1 MPATAEKKRG
11 KARRSARRAEQSA
24 PAAFWLPAHALSYAL
39 AIFLGSTLLFLL
51 EPIAAKRLVP
61 LLGGSAAVWTAC
73 LVFFQTALLLGYYV
87 AHLLVTRT
95 NLHTQVTAYIG
106 MLALSVVQLVRVVAP
121 ALQADV
127 ERPIA
132 SVLSLLSV
140 LIGLPFVTLSAT
152 SPLLQAWFARTTPR
166 GQADAY
172 RLFAISNIGS
182 IVALLAYPWLIE
194 PHLTL
199 RAQTILV
206 ASVLTMLAFLAG
218 VIGASVR
225 NVEDDGHATTT
236 AESGSAPLTTR
247 VLWVALAACAS
258 LLLAAMTTHISQNV
272 AALPLVWVVPLVAY
286 LLSFVVAFATRTWPP
301 RGLVMNLAIVG
312 LLGSGLLL
320 YQGGFNIQI
329 LPATVAFCVALF
341 FLCLFLHTELYD
353 RRPEPRHLTSF
364 YFHVA
369 AGGALGAVLVGI
381 VAPLVLPGNYDFAIG
396 LFLTAVLGLVVLW
409 GGGRV
414 MRGVWSALL
423 ATGIALIATQV
434 RSDGGAIARV
444 RNFYGTVRVTHVHE
458 PAKADVRSLYHGVIV
473 HGRQVFRIDL
483 RRVPNTYYAR
493 ESGLGLA
500 LDQCCRNRPRR
511 IGVIGLGTGTVA
523 VYGNAGDTIRFYEIN
538 RAVEHIALSYFT
550 YLGDSPAFM
559 EIVRG
564 DARVSLA
571 AEPPQRYDVLIV
583 DAFSGDAIPAHLI
596 TAQALEVYRRHL
608 APGGIVAFHV
618 SNRFLALA
626 PVVEQLARNAGM
638 QAVRVT
644 NPEDLTRQ
652 VMQAEWVLVTANSE
666 FLANPAVVRAR
677 QPIDV
682 PAGLR
687 LWTDDYSS
695 LFPIIQV
702 SQRGF

>member
-1 MPATAEKKRG
+1 
-11 KARRSARRAEQSA
+11 
-24 PAAFWLPAHALSYAL
+24 
-39 AIFLGSTLLFLL
+39 
-51 EPIAAKRLVP
+51 
-61 LLGGSAAVWTAC
+61 
-73 LVFFQTALLLGYYV
+73 
-87 AHLLVTRT
+87 
-95 NLHTQVTAYIG
+95 
-106 MLALSVVQLVRVVAP
+106 
-121 ALQADV
+121 
-127 ERPIA
+127 
-132 SVLSLLSV
+132 LLSG

-166 GQADAY
+166 GPADAY
-172 RLFAISNIGS
+172 GLFAISNIGS

-194 PHLTL
+194 PKLTL

-206 ASVLTMLAFLAG
+206 ASVLTMLAILAG

-225 NVEDDGHATTT
+225 NAADDGQATT
-236 AESGSAPLTTR
+236 AESVGVPLTTR

-272 AALPLVWVVPLVAY
+272 AALPLVWIVPLVAY

-301 RGLVMNLAIVG
+301 RSLVINLAIVG
-312 LLGSGLLL
+312 LVGSGFLL
-320 YQGGFNIQI
+320 YRGVLSIPI
-329 LPATVAFCVALF
+329 LPATAVFCVALF
-341 FLCLFLHTELYD
+341 FLCLFLHSELYH
-353 RRPEPRHLTSF
+353 RRPAPSHLTSF

-381 VAPLVLPGNYDFAIG
+381 AAPLVLPGNYDFAIG
-396 LFLTAVLGLVVLW
+396 LLLTAVLGLVVAW
-409 GGGRV
+409 PGGRV

-423 ATGIALIATQV
+423 AAGIALIATQV
-434 RSDGGAIARV
+434 RSDSGSIVRV

-458 PAKADVRSLYHGVIV
+458 PQKADVRSLYHGAIT

-493 ESGLGLA
+493 TSGLGLA
-500 LDQCCRNRPRR
+500 LDQCCGNRPRR

-538 RAVEHIALSYFT
+538 RAVENIALSYFT
-550 YLGDSPAFM
+550 YLDDSPAFM
-559 EIVRG
+559 QIVRG

-583 DAFSGDAIPAHLI
+583 DAFSGDAIPAHLL
-596 TAQALEVYRRHL
+596 TVQALEVYRRHL

-626 PVVEQLARNAGM
+626 PVVQQLAHSAGM

-652 VMQAEWVLVTANSE
+652 VLYSEWVLVTANAE
-666 FLANPAVVRAR
+666 FLANPAVVGAR

-702 SQRGF
+702 TQRGF

>member
-1 MPATAEKKRG
+1 MSASAEKKRG
-11 KARRSARRAEQSA
+11 KARRSARHVEQSA
-24 PAAFWLPAHALSYAL
+24 PAAFSLPARALSYAL

-87 AHLLVTRT
+87 AHELVTRT
-95 NLHTQVTAYIG
+95 NLRTQVTAYIG
-106 MLALSVVQLVRVVAP
+106 LLALSVVQLVRVVDPTLRANV
-121 ALQADV
+121 D
-127 ERPIA
+127 RPIV
-132 SVLSLLSV
+132 SVLWLLSG
-140 LIGLPFVTLSAT
+140 LIGVPFVTLSAT

-166 GQADAY
+166 GRADAY
-172 RLFAISNIGS
+172 GLFAISNIGS

-194 PHLTL
+194 PRLTL

-206 ASVLTMLAFLAG
+206 AIVLTMLAILVG

-225 NVEDDGHATTT
+225 NAEDDAHTTPT
-236 AESGSAPLTTR
+236 AESAGVPLTTR

-258 LLLAAMTTHISQNV
+258 LLLAATTTHISQNV
-272 AALPLVWVVPLVAY
+272 AALPLVWIVPLVAY
-286 LLSFVVAFATRTWPP
+286 LLSFVVAFSTRTWPP
-301 RGLVMNLAIVG
+301 RWLVVGLAIIG
-312 LLGSGLLL
+312 LLGSGFLL
-320 YQGGFNIQI
+320 YRGVLDIPI
-329 LPATVAFCVALF
+329 LPATAAICVALF
-341 FLCLFLHTELYD
+341 VLCLFLHSELYH
-353 RRPEPRHLTSF
+353 RRPAPRHLTSF
-364 YFHVA
+364 YLHVA

-381 VAPLVLPGNYDFAIG
+381 VAPLVSPGNYDLAIG
-396 LFLTAVLGLVVLW
+396 LVLTAVLGLVVAW
-409 GGGRV
+409 SGGRV

-423 ATGIALIATQV
+423 AAGIVLITTQV
-434 RSDGGAIARV
+434 RSDRSAIVRV

-458 PAKADVRSLYHGVIV
+458 PQKADVRSLYHGVIV
-473 HGRQVFRIDL
+473 HGRQVFRVDL

-493 ESGLGLA
+493 TSGVGLA

-538 RAVEHIALSYFT
+538 RAVEKIALSDFT
-550 YLGDSPAFM
+550 YLSDSPAFM
-559 EIVRG
+559 QIVRG

-583 DAFSGDAIPAHLI
+583 DAFSGDAIPVHLI
-596 TAQALEVYRRHL
+596 TVQALEVYRRHL
-608 APGGIVAFHV
+608 APGGIVAFHI

-626 PVVEQLARNAGM
+626 PVVEQLAHNAGM
-638 QAVRVT
+638 QVVRVI

-652 VMQAEWVLVTANSE
+652 VFLSEWVLVTVNAD
-666 FLANPAVVRAR
+666 FLANPAVMRAR

>member
-1 MPATAEKKRG
+1 MSATAEKKRG
-11 KARRSARRAEQSA
+11 KAPRSAPRAEQSA
-24 PAAFWLPAHALSYAL
+24 PPAFWLPARALSYAL

-73 LVFFQTALLLGYYV
+73 LVFFQSALLLGYYV

-95 NLHTQVTAYIG
+95 TLRTQVTAYIG
-106 MLALSVVQLVRVVAP
+106 LLALSVVQLVRVVDPTLVAN
-121 ALQADV
+121 V
-127 ERPIA
+127 ERPIV
-132 SVLSLLSV
+132 SVLWLLSG

-166 GQADAY
+166 GRADAY
-172 RLFAISNIGS
+172 GLFAISNVGS

-206 ASVLTMLAFLAG
+206 AIVLTMLAILAG

-225 NVEDDGHATTT
+225 NAEDDGQATATD
-236 AESGSAPLTTR
+236 ESAVVPLTTR

-258 LLLAAMTTHISQNV
+258 LLLAATTTHISQNV
-272 AALPLVWVVPLVAY
+272 AAVPPVWIVPLVAY

-301 RGLVMNLAIVG
+301 RWLVIGLAIVG
-312 LLGSGLLL
+312 LLGSGVLLARGVL
-320 YQGGFNIQI
+320 DIPI
-329 LPATVAFCVALF
+329 LPATAAFCVALF
-341 FLCLFLHTELYD
+341 FLCLFLHTELYH
-353 RRPEPRHLTSF
+353 RRPAPRHLTSF
-364 YFHVA
+364 YLHVA

-381 VAPLVLPGNYDFAIG
+381 VAPLVSPGNYDVAIG
-396 LFLTAVLGLVVLW
+396 LLLTAVLGLVVAW
-409 GGGRV
+409 PGGRV

-423 ATGIALIATQV
+423 AAGIALVATQV
-434 RSDGGAIARV
+434 SSDRGALVRV

-458 PAKADVRSLYHGVIV
+458 PQKADVRSLYHGVIV
-473 HGRQVFRIDL
+473 HGRQVFRVDL

-493 ESGLGLA
+493 TSGLGLA
-500 LDQCCRNRPRR
+500 LDQCCGNRPRR

-523 VYGNAGDTIRFYEIN
+523 VYGTAADTIRFYEIN
-538 RAVEHIALSYFT
+538 RAVENIALSYFT

-559 EIVRG
+559 QIVRG

-571 AEPPQRYDVLIV
+571 GEPPQRYDVLIV

-596 TAQALEVYRRHL
+596 TVQALEVYRRHL

-638 QAVRVT
+638 QAVRVST
-644 NPEDLTRQ
+644 PADLARQ
-652 VMQAEWVLVTANSE
+652 VFQSEWVLVTANAE

-682 PAGLR
+682 PSGLR

>member
-1 MPATAEKKRG
+1 MSASAEKKRG
-11 KARRSARRAEQSA
+11 KARRSARHAEQSA
-24 PAAFWLPAHALSYAL
+24 PAAFSLPARALSYAL
-39 AIFLGSTLLFLL
+39 AVFLGSTLLFLL

-87 AHLLVTRT
+87 AHVLVTRT
-95 NLHTQVTAYIG
+95 NLRTQVTAYIG
-106 MLALSVVQLVRVVAP
+106 LLALSVAQLVRVVDPTLRANV
-121 ALQADV
+121 D
-127 ERPIA
+127 RPIV
-132 SVLSLLSV
+132 SVLWLLSG
-140 LIGLPFVTLSAT
+140 LIGVPFVTLSAT

-166 GQADAY
+166 GRADAY
-172 RLFAISNIGS
+172 GLFAISNIGS

-194 PHLTL
+194 PRFTL

-206 ASVLTMLAFLAG
+206 AIVLTMLAILAG
-218 VIGASVR
+218 VIGTSVR
-225 NVEDDGHATTT
+225 SAEDDGHATPT
-236 AESGSAPLTTR
+236 AESAGVPLTTR

-258 LLLAAMTTHISQNV
+258 LLLAATTTHISQNV
-272 AALPLVWVVPLVAY
+272 AALPLVWIVPLVAY
-286 LLSFVVAFATRTWPP
+286 LLSFVVAFSTRTWPP
-301 RGLVMNLAIVG
+301 RWLVVGLAIIG
-312 LLGSGLLL
+312 LLGSGFLL
-320 YQGGFNIQI
+320 YRGVLDIPI
-329 LPATVAFCVALF
+329 LPATAAICVALF
-341 FLCLFLHTELYD
+341 VLCLFLHSELYH
-353 RRPEPRHLTSF
+353 RRPAPRHLTSF
-364 YFHVA
+364 YLHVA

-381 VAPLVLPGNYDFAIG
+381 VAPLVSPGNYDLAIG
-396 LFLTAVLGLVVLW
+396 LVLTAVLGLVVAW
-409 GGGRV
+409 PGGRV

-423 ATGIALIATQV
+423 AAGIVLITTQV
-434 RSDGGAIARV
+434 RSDRSAIVRV

-458 PAKADVRSLYHGVIV
+458 PQKADVRSLYHGVIV
-473 HGRQVFRIDL
+473 HGRQVFRVDL

-493 ESGLGLA
+493 TSGVGLA

-538 RAVEHIALSYFT
+538 RAVEKIALSDFT
-550 YLGDSPAFM
+550 YLSDSPAFM
-559 EIVRG
+559 QIVRG

-583 DAFSGDAIPAHLI
+583 DAFSGDAIPVHLI
-596 TAQALEVYRRHL
+596 TVQALEVYRRHL
-608 APGGIVAFHV
+608 AHGGIVAFHI

-626 PVVEQLARNAGM
+626 PVVEQLAHNAGM
-638 QAVRVT
+638 QAVRVI

-652 VMQAEWVLVTANSE
+652 VFLSEWVLVTANAD
-666 FLANPAVVRAR
+666 FLANPAVMRAR

>member
-1 MPATAEKKRG
+1 MSATAEKKRG
-11 KARRSARRAEQSA
+11 KTPRSVQRAEQSA
-24 PAAFWLPAHALSYAL
+24 PAAFSLTARALSYAL
-39 AIFLGSTLLFLL
+39 AIFLSSTLLFLL

-73 LVFFQTALLLGYYV
+73 LVFFQTALLLGYFV

-95 NLHTQVTAYIG
+95 NLRTQVTVYIG
-106 MLALSVVQLVRVVAP
+106 LLALSVVQLVRVVDPTLLANI
-121 ALQADV
+121 
-127 ERPIA
+127 ERPTV
-132 SVLSLLSV
+132 SVLSLLSG

-172 RLFAISNIGS
+172 GLFAISNIGS

-194 PHLTL
+194 PRLTL

-206 ASVLTMLAFLAG
+206 AGVLAMLAILAG

-225 NVEDDGHATTT
+225 NAKDDGQATITT
-236 AESGSAPLTTR
+236 ESGGVPLTTR
-247 VLWVALAACAS
+247 ALWVALAACAS

-272 AALPLVWVVPLVAY
+272 AAVPLVWIVPLVAY
-286 LLSFVVAFATRTWPP
+286 LLSFVIAFATRTWPP
-301 RGLVMNLAIVG
+301 RSLVINLAIAG
-312 LLGSGLLL
+312 LLGSGFLL
-320 YQGGFNIQI
+320 YRGVLSIPI
-329 LPATVAFCVALF
+329 LPATAVFCVALF
-341 FLCLFLHTELYD
+341 FLCLFLHSELYH
-353 RRPEPRHLTSF
+353 RRPAPRHLTSF
-364 YFHVA
+364 YLHVA

-396 LFLTAVLGLVVLW
+396 LLLTAVLGLVVAW
-409 GGGRV
+409 PGGRV

-423 ATGIALIATQV
+423 AAGIALIATQV
-434 RSDGGAIARV
+434 HSDRGALVRV
-444 RNFYGTVRVTHVHE
+444 RNFYGTVRVMHAHE
-458 PAKADVRSLYHGVIV
+458 PGKADVRSLYHGAIV
-473 HGRQVFRIDL
+473 HGRQVFRVDL

-493 ESGLGLA
+493 TSGLGLA

-538 RAVEHIALSYFT
+538 RAVEDIARSKFT
-550 YLGDSPAFM
+550 YLSDSPAFM
-559 EIVRG
+559 ELVRG

-596 TAQALEVYRRHL
+596 TVQALEIYRRHL

-618 SNRFLALA
+618 SNRFLSLA
-626 PVVEQLARNAGM
+626 PVVDQLAKNAGM

-644 NPEDLTRQ
+644 SPEDLIRQ
-652 VMQAEWVLVTANSE
+652 VFFSEWVLVTANAE
-666 FLANPAVVRAR
+666 FLANPEIVRAS
-677 QPIDV
+677 QPIGI

-702 SQRGF
+702 TQRGF

>member
-1 MPATAEKKRG
+1 MSVTAEKKRG
-11 KARRSARRAEQSA
+11 KTPRSVQRAEQSA
-24 PAAFWLPAHALSYAL
+24 PAAFSFTPRAVSYAI
-39 AIFLGSTLLFLL
+39 AIFLSSTLLFLL

-73 LVFFQTALLLGYYV
+73 LVFFQTALLLGYLV

-95 NLHTQVTAYIG
+95 NLRTQVTAYIG
-106 MLALSVVQLVRVVAP
+106 LLALSVVQLVRVIDPTLLVNI
-121 ALQADV
+121 
-127 ERPIA
+127 ERPTV
-132 SVLSLLSV
+132 SVLSLLSG

-166 GQADAY
+166 GQTDAY
-172 RLFAISNIGS
+172 RLFAISNVGS

-194 PHLTL
+194 PRLTL

-206 ASVLTMLAFLAG
+206 AIVLSTLVIIAG

-225 NVEDDGHATTT
+225 TANDDGHAIRSAERGTT
-236 AESGSAPLTTR
+236 PLTTR

-272 AALPLVWVVPLVAY
+272 AALPLVWIVPLVAY

-301 RGLVMNLAIVG
+301 RSLVINLAIVG
-312 LLGSGLLL
+312 LVGSGFLL
-320 YQGGFNIQI
+320 YRGVLIVPI
-329 LPATVAFCVALF
+329 LPATAVFCVALF
-341 FLCLFLHTELYD
+341 FLCLFLHSELYQ
-353 RRPEPRHLTSF
+353 RRPAPSHLTSF

-369 AGGALGAVLVGI
+369 AGGAVGAVLVGI

-396 LFLTAVLGLVVLW
+396 LLLTAVLGLVVAW
-409 GGGRV
+409 PAGRV
-414 MRGVWSALL
+414 MRGVWSTLL
-423 ATGIALIATQV
+423 VAGIVLIAAQV
-434 RSDGGAIARV
+434 HNDRGALVRV
-444 RNFYGTVRVTHVHE
+444 RNFYGTVRVMHAHE
-458 PAKADVRSLYHGVIV
+458 PDKADVRSLYHGAIV
-473 HGRQVFRIDL
+473 HGRQVFRVDL

-493 ESGLGLA
+493 ASGLGLA
-500 LDQCCRNRPRR
+500 LDQCCHNRPRR
-511 IGVIGLGTGTVA
+511 IGVVGLGTGTVA

-538 RAVEHIALSYFT
+538 RAVEDIARSRFT
-550 YLGDSPAFM
+550 YLSDSPAFM
-559 EIVRG
+559 ELVRG

-596 TAQALEVYRRHL
+596 TAQALEIYRRHL

-626 PVVEQLARNAGM
+626 PVVRQLAEHAGM
-638 QAVRVT
+638 RAVRVT
-644 NPEDLTRQ
+644 SPEDLTRQ
-652 VMQAEWVLVTANSE
+652 VFYSDWVLVTDNAE
-666 FLANPAVVRAR
+666 FLANPEVVRAGE
-677 QPIDV
+677 PISI

-702 SQRGF
+702 TQRGF